1 MKTLI
6 LLLGLNFNQ
15 QVISFK
21 EATAQEISEPQQN
34 AVRAYLLFQGQFV
47 EGTISVQRTQFGARP
62 INYQFSGIAARQTSG
77 QFYPDSQF
85 VPLNPNNQYAV
96 RYNFT
101 HYISVPNLGTAY
113 VTM

>member
-6 LLLGLNFNQ
+6 LLFGLNFNQ
-15 QVISFK
+15 NVIPTIGK
-21 EATAQEISEPQQN
+21 TASEISEPQQN
-34 AVRAYLLFQGQFV
+34 AVRAYLLYQGQFV
-47 EGTISVQRTQFGARP
+47 DGTIGLQRTQFGARP
-62 INYQFSGIAARQTSG
+62 VNYQFAGMANRQTSG

-101 HYISVPNLGTAY
+101 HYISVPGLGTAY
-113 VTM
+113 VTL